1 MIRVTRINNQSI
13 LLNSDLIEQ
22 VETVPDTT
30 IALTTGQRLVVRESA
45 DEILSR
51 IVEFRRCVLKVVP
64 EEDRKTNGRY

>member
-22 VETVPDTT
+22 IETVPDTT
-30 IALTTGQRLVVRESA
+30 IALTTGQRLFVRETA

-51 IVEFRRCVLKVVP
+51 IVEFRRRIAAGIP
-64 EEDRKTNGRY
+64 AGNRNENE

>member
-22 VETVPDTT
+22 IETVPDTT
-30 IALTTGQRLVVRESA
+30 IALTTGQRLFVRESA

-51 IVEFRRCVLKVVP
+51 IVEFRRRIAAGIPVGNRN
-64 EEDRKTNGRY
+64 ENE